1 MLKLLAIVGSS
12 SGLPPFALKYDWFGL
27 VLGSAVMSPLI
38 ARLALIWS
46 MRGRASTRARP
57 TRRSVLSVKPNT
69 RFALGS
75 QRVYLVPPDTG
86 TSVTTEEPV
95 VLVPAATR
103 WPCEDS
109 LVCATCTQLLPTT
122 GTLPSEVSRL
132 NCTNGVVSSSR
143 TFQFGGTPIEESAVG
158 NRS

>member
-1 MLKLLAIVGSS
+1 MLKLSAIVGSN

-27 VLGSAVMSPLI
+27 VFDSCVMLPLI

-46 MRGRASTRARP
+46 MRGRASTRAAP
-57 TRRSVLSVKPNT
+57 TRRSVLSVKLKT

-75 QRVYLVPPDTG
+75 QRVYLVPPETG

-95 VLVPAATR
+95 ELVPAATR
-103 WPCEDS
+103 WPSEVS
-109 LVCATCTQLLPTT
+109 LVCATCTPMLPRT
-122 GTLPSEVSRL
+122 GTLPSEVSRP

-143 TFQFGGTPIEESAVG
+143 TFQFGGTPIEDNAVG

>member
-12 SGLPPFALKYDWFGL
+12 SGLPPLALKYD
-27 VLGSAVMSPLI
+27 VLGSVDTRCVMSPLI

-46 MRGRASTRARP
+46 MRGRASTRATP

-86 TSVTTEEPV
+86 TRVTTEEPV

-109 LVCATCTQLLPTT
+109 LVCSTCTPMLPRT
-122 GTLPSEVSRL
+122 GTLDRKSTRL

-158 NRS
+158 NRL